1 MSRCGSFCFVF
12 LNASLVLP
20 PFLSRKHSSKKGK
33 IGGQGRE
40 TGSHKGQMWS
50 DGCCSYRQM
59 CSQTAQAE
67 CSTSHSFVFSLE
79 TGNSLIWK
87 AANSFALAH
96 TQV

>member
-1 MSRCGSFCFVF
+1 MSRCGSFCFGF

-50 DGCCSYRQM
+50 DGCCSSGRCARKQLKQ
-59 CSQTAQAE
+59 SVALLTAL
-67 CSTSHSFVFSLE
+67 SF
-79 TGNSLIWK
+79 
-87 AANSFALAH
+87 H
-96 TQV
+96 